1 MSAETVGVERA
12 LGAIGTTFRLMRL
25 YPPTH
30 PAVVE
35 TLRQIGE
42 ALPALAALGTVEW
55 KVGVTG
61 LHWHGQHLLPR
72 NAQIAELAGL
82 LYARGV
88 RAATLNPGMVP
99 EHVLALFQVA
109 NGTVPPDD
117 GTLGRITLTLGRR
130 TSARLEKLRT
140 PTPTSGAPAIP
151 EPSAE
156 SSPPTAVTTEQSTAA
171 AADTL
176 MAGKRGSSAFRPD
189 VLPVDVEVKR
199 AVAALGSAT
208 TPEEQSAAV
217 DKLAAI
223 APQLLGLHDVA
234 VVAEAIAA
242 LDRLLPTAKDP
253 KLTEAID
260 RAALALSE
268 RTLVERLVHR
278 LGGPRVPPEQRE
290 ALVAAVG
297 ALASLSMGRVLAAFL
312 AAPVDLRAPF
322 RGAVRKAADRA
333 LEPLQGK
340 LADKDAQVVAAA
352 AEFVGLTG
360 SPQAVTL
367 LIPLLRH
374 PSEFVREATLL
385 GLAEAGGREIA
396 RPAMPALKD
405 ESVAVRAA
413 AVRAVAAAGDSTSST
428 VLIRR
433 VEQEPDEGVQAE
445 LLRAIGRLG
454 ARDALD
460 VLARYAE
467 PGGMMHRRS
476 ITVRA
481 AAVDGLRHIA
491 RPEARGLLELYS
503 KDKEPAVRKAAK
515 TGDAVLSQAIARE
528 VAKRVVA
535 QDLMVERLL
544 IGLLT
549 GGHVLLEGVPGLAK
563 TLAVRTVAECLRIAF
578 SRIQFTPDL
587 LPADVIGTM
596 VFDQKT
602 QEFYPKKGPLFANLV
617 LADEINRAPAKV
629 QAALL
634 EAMQEKQVTIGG
646 ETFFLGEPFL
656 VLATQNPI
664 EQEGTY
670 PLPEAQLDR
679 FMLKVRVG
687 YPTRDAEK
695 EIVSRMASGRPI
707 EVARVADADA
717 ILAARSA
724 IAELFMD
731 QKVVDYIVDVVRGT
745 REPQAVGLAELKPV
759 IAFGASP
766 RASINLAQAARAHAY
781 LRGRNY
787 VVPEDVQAMAFD
799 VLRHRVLLTF
809 EAAAEDMDSDR
820 VIGKILEAVGVP

>member
-1 MSAETVGVERA
+1 MSAETVGVERP
-12 LGAIGTTFRLMRL
+12 LGASGTTFRLMRL

-35 TLRQIGE
+35 SLRQIGE
-42 ALPALAALGTVEW
+42 ALPGLAALGTVEW

-88 RAATLNPGMVP
+88 RAVTLNPGMAP
-99 EHVLALFQVA
+99 GHVLALFQVA
-109 NGTVPPDD
+109 TGTVPPDD

-130 TSARLEKLRT
+130 TSARLERLRT
-140 PTPTSGAPAIP
+140 PTPASGAPAVP

-171 AADTL
+171 AAHTL
-176 MAGKRGSSAFRPD
+176 MAGKRASAAFRPD

-199 AVAALGSAT
+199 AVTALGNAA
-208 TPEEQSAAV
+208 TPEEQAAAV
-217 DKLAAI
+217 DKLAAL

-234 VVAEAIAA
+234 IVADAIAA
-242 LDRLLPTAKDP
+242 LDRLLPTANDP
-253 KLTEAID
+253 KVVQAID
-260 RAALALSE
+260 QAAVALSE
-268 RTLVERLVHR
+268 RGLVERLVHR
-278 LGGPRVPPEQRE
+278 LGEARVPPEERE
-290 ALVAAVG
+290 AVVTAVA
-297 ALASLSMGRVLAAFL
+297 ALASLSMGLVLDAFI
-312 AAPVDLRAPF
+312 AAPVDLRAPY

-340 LADKDAQVVAAA
+340 LVDPDAQVVAAA

-360 SPQAVTL
+360 SPQAVAL

-374 PSEFVREATLL
+374 ASEFVREAALL

-413 AVRAVAAAGDSTSST
+413 AVRAVAAAGDPTSST
-428 VLIRR
+428 VLVRR

-454 ARDALD
+454 AR
-460 VLARYAE
+460 
-467 PGGMMHRRS
+467 
-476 ITVRA
+476 
-481 AAVDGLRHIA
+481 
-491 RPEARGLLELYS
+491 
-503 KDKEPAVRKAAK
+503 
-515 TGDAVLSQAIARE
+515 
-528 VAKRVVA
+528 
-535 QDLMVERLL
+535 DLMVERLL

-695 EIVSRMASGRPI
+695 EIVARMASGRPI
-707 EVARVADADA
+707 EVQRVAEADD

-731 QKVVDYIVDVVRGT
+731 QKVVDYIVDVVRAT
-745 REPQAVGLAELKPV
+745 REPEAVGLRELKTL

-766 RASINLAQAARAHAY
+766 RASIYLAQAARAHAY
-781 LRGRNY
+781 LRGRAY
-787 VVPEDVQAMAFD
+787 VVPEDVKAMAYD

-809 EAAAEDMDSDR
+809 EAEAEDTNADR
-820 VIGKILEAVGVP
+820 VIEKILEAVGVP

>member
-1 MSAETVGVERA
+1 MSAETAGVERA

-25 YPPTH
+25 YPQTH

-35 TLRQIGE
+35 SLRQIGE
-42 ALPALAALGTVEW
+42 ALPSLAALGTLEW

-88 RAATLNPGMVP
+88 RAVTINPGMVP
-99 EHVLALFQVA
+99 DHVVAVFQVA
-109 NGTVPPDD
+109 TGALPPDD
-117 GTLGRITLTLGRR
+117 AKLGRIALTLGRR
-130 TSARLEKLRT
+130 TSARLERLRM
-140 PTPTSGAPAIP
+140 PTSTPAAPAAPAEPASPAPATP
-151 EPSAE
+151 EPSAPP
-156 SSPPTAVTTEQSTAA
+156 SPATAVTTGQSSAA

-176 MAGKRGSSAFRPD
+176 MAAKRASSAFRPD

-217 DKLAAI
+217 DKLAAV

-242 LDRLLPTAKDP
+242 LDRLLPTANDP

-260 RAALALSE
+260 QAALALSE

-278 LGGPRVPPEQRE
+278 LGEPRVPPEQRE

-297 ALASLSMGRVLAAFL
+297 ALASLSMGLVLDAYL
-312 AAPVDLRAPF
+312 AAPLDLRAPY
-322 RGAVRKAADRA
+322 RAAVRKAADRA

-374 PSEFVREATLL
+374 QSEFVREAALL

-413 AVRAVAAAGDSTSST
+413 AVRAVAAGGDPTSST

-454 ARDALD
+454 AREALD
-460 VLARYAE
+460 ILARYAE

-476 ITVRA
+476 ATVRA

-503 KDKEPAVRKAAK
+503 KDKEPAVRKAAE
-515 TGDAVLSQAIARE
+515 A
-528 VAKRVVA
+528 
-535 QDLMVERLL
+535 
-544 IGLLT
+544 GL
-549 GGHVLLEGVPGLAK
+549 K
-563 TLAVRTVAECLRIAF
+563 
-578 SRIQFTPDL
+578 
-587 LPADVIGTM
+587 
-596 VFDQKT
+596 
-602 QEFYPKKGPLFANLV
+602 
-617 LADEINRAPAKV
+617 
-629 QAALL
+629 
-634 EAMQEKQVTIGG
+634 
-646 ETFFLGEPFL
+646 
-656 VLATQNPI
+656 
-664 EQEGTY
+664 
-670 PLPEAQLDR
+670 
-679 FMLKVRVG
+679 
-687 YPTRDAEK
+687 
-695 EIVSRMASGRPI
+695 
-707 EVARVADADA
+707 
-717 ILAARSA
+717 
-724 IAELFMD
+724 
-731 QKVVDYIVDVVRGT
+731 
-745 REPQAVGLAELKPV
+745 
-759 IAFGASP
+759 
-766 RASINLAQAARAHAY
+766 
-781 LRGRNY
+781 
-787 VVPEDVQAMAFD
+787 
-799 VLRHRVLLTF
+799 
-809 EAAAEDMDSDR
+809 
-820 VIGKILEAVGVP
+820 

>member
-1 MSAETVGVERA
+1 MAADNAGVDRA
-12 LGAIGTTFRLMRL
+12 LGAIGTTFRLTRL
-25 YPPTH
+25 YPPSH
-30 PAVVE
+30 PAVIE
-35 TLRQIGE
+35 SLRQIGE
-42 ALPALAALGTVEW
+42 AIPALAALGTVEW

-88 RAATLNPGMVP
+88 RTVTLNPGMTP
-99 EHVLALFQVA
+99 DHVLTLFQVA
-109 NGTVPPDD
+109 TGIAPPND
-117 GTLGRITLTLGRR
+117 GALGRIALALGRR
-130 TSARLEKLRT
+130 TAARLERLRP
-140 PTPTSGAPAIP
+140 PTAGSGAPATP
-151 EPSAE
+151 D
-156 SSPPTAVTTEQSTAA
+156 PPAASTPATEVTTEQSSAA
-171 AADTL
+171 AAEVL
-176 MAGKRGSSAFRPD
+176 MAGKRAGAAFRPD
-189 VLPVDVEVKR
+189 VLPVDVEVRR
-199 AVAALGSAT
+199 AVTALGNAT

-217 DKLAAI
+217 EHLAAF
-223 APQLLGLHDVA
+223 APQLLGLRDVA
-234 VVAEAIAA
+234 IAADAIAA

-253 KLTEAID
+253 RLLETID

-268 RTLVERLVHR
+268 RALLERLVHR
-278 LGGPRVPPEQRE
+278 LGEPRVPPEERE
-290 ALVAAVG
+290 AVVAAVA
-297 ALASLSMGRVLAAFL
+297 ALASLSMGLVLDAFL
-312 AAPVDLRAPF
+312 SVPVDLRAPY

-340 LADKDAQVVAAA
+340 LADQDPQVVAAA

-374 PSEFVREATLL
+374 PSEFVREAALL

-413 AVRAVAAAGDSTSST
+413 AARAVAAGGDPTSST

-454 ARDALD
+454 AR
-460 VLARYAE
+460 E
-467 PGGMMHRRS
+467 
-476 ITVRA
+476 
-481 AAVDGLRHIA
+481 
-491 RPEARGLLELYS
+491 
-503 KDKEPAVRKAAK
+503 
-515 TGDAVLSQAIARE
+515 
-528 VAKRVVA
+528 
-535 QDLMVERLL
+535 LMVERLL

-695 EIVSRMASGRPI
+695 EIVARMASGRPI
-707 EVARVADADA
+707 EVQRVAEADD

-745 REPQAVGLAELKPV
+745 REPQAVGLPELKPL

-766 RASINLAQAARAHAY
+766 RASIYLAQAARAHAY
-781 LRGRNY
+781 LRGRAY
-787 VVPEDVQAMAFD
+787 VVPEDVKAMALD

-809 EAAAEDMDSDR
+809 EAEAEDMDADR
-820 VIGKILEAVGVP
+820 VIARILEAVGVP

>member
-1 MSAETVGVERA
+1 MSAETATVERA

-35 TLRQIGE
+35 SLRQIGE
-42 ALPALAALGTVEW
+42 ALPGLAALGTVEW

-88 RAATLNPGMVP
+88 RAVTLNPGMVP
-99 EHVLALFQVA
+99 EHVLAVFQVA
-109 NGTVPPDD
+109 TGAVPPDD
-117 GTLGRITLTLGRR
+117 ATLGRIGLTLGRR
-130 TSARLEKLRT
+130 TSARLERLRL
-140 PTPTSGAPAIP
+140 PTPAADAAASPALATPEASAP
-151 EPSAE
+151 PSPA
-156 SSPPTAVTTEQSTAA
+156 TAVTTEQSTAS

-176 MAGKRGSSAFRPD
+176 MAGKRASSAFRPD

-217 DKLAAI
+217 DKLAAV

-260 RAALALSE
+260 QAALALSE
-268 RTLVERLVHR
+268 RSLVERLVHR
-278 LGGPRVPPEQRE
+278 LGEPRVPPEQRE

-297 ALASLSMGRVLAAFL
+297 ALASLSMGLVLDAFL
-312 AAPVDLRAPF
+312 AAPVDLRAPY

-340 LADKDAQVVAAA
+340 LGDKDAQVVAVA

-374 PSEFVREATLL
+374 QSEVVREAALL

-413 AVRAVAAAGDSTSST
+413 AVRAVAAGGDPTSST

-454 ARDALD
+454 AREALD
-460 VLARYAE
+460 ILARYAE

-476 ITVRA
+476 ATVRA
-481 AAVDGLRHIA
+481 AAVEALQHIA

-503 KDKEPAVRKAAK
+503 KDKEPAVRKGAEGGLK
-515 TGDAVLSQAIARE
+515 RPPRRQRRPGKRCSAR
-528 VAKRVVA
+528 RSRT
-535 QDLMVERLL
+535 RLRS
-544 IGLLT
+544 GSWR
-549 GGHVLLEGVPGLAK
+549 
-563 TLAVRTVAECLRIAF
+563 RT
-578 SRIQFTPDL
+578 
-587 LPADVIGTM
+587 
-596 VFDQKT
+596 
-602 QEFYPKKGPLFANLV
+602 
-617 LADEINRAPAKV
+617 
-629 QAALL
+629 
-634 EAMQEKQVTIGG
+634 
-646 ETFFLGEPFL
+646 
-656 VLATQNPI
+656 
-664 EQEGTY
+664 
-670 PLPEAQLDR
+670 
-679 FMLKVRVG
+679 
-687 YPTRDAEK
+687 
-695 EIVSRMASGRPI
+695 
-707 EVARVADADA
+707 
-717 ILAARSA
+717 
-724 IAELFMD
+724 
-731 QKVVDYIVDVVRGT
+731 
-745 REPQAVGLAELKPV
+745 
-759 IAFGASP
+759 
-766 RASINLAQAARAHAY
+766 
-781 LRGRNY
+781 
-787 VVPEDVQAMAFD
+787 
-799 VLRHRVLLTF
+799 
-809 EAAAEDMDSDR
+809 
-820 VIGKILEAVGVP
+820 

>member
-1 MSAETVGVERA
+1 MSADTAGVDRA
-12 LGAIGTTFRLMRL
+12 LGAIGTTFRLTRL
-25 YPPTH
+25 YPPSH
-30 PAVVE
+30 PAVIE
-35 TLRQIGE
+35 SLRQIGE
-42 ALPALAALGTVEW
+42 AIPALAALGTVEW

-88 RAATLNPGMVP
+88 RTVALNPGMTP
-99 EHVLALFQVA
+99 DHVLALFQVA
-109 NGTVPPDD
+109 TGTVPPDD
-117 GTLGRITLTLGRR
+117 RALGRIALALGRR
-130 TSARLEKLRT
+130 TAARLERLRT
-140 PTPTSGAPAIP
+140 PTPASGTSATPDPPAA
-151 EPSAE
+151 SA
-156 SSPPTAVTTEQSTAA
+156 PPTAVTAEQSTAA
-171 AADTL
+171 AAEAVL
-176 MAGKRGSSAFRPD
+176 AGKRASAAFRPD

-199 AVAALGSAT
+199 AVAALGTASS
-208 TPEEQSAAV
+208 PEEQSAAV
-217 DKLAAI
+217 ERLAGL
-223 APQLLGLHDVA
+223 APQLLGLRDVA
-234 VVAEAIAA
+234 IAADAIAA

-253 KLTEAID
+253 KLLEAID
-260 RAALALSE
+260 QSALALSE
-268 RTLVERLVHR
+268 RALVERLVHR
-278 LGGPRVPPEQRE
+278 LGEPRVPPEERE
-290 ALVAAVG
+290 ALVAAVA
-297 ALASLSMGRVLAAFL
+297 ALASLSMALVLDAFL
-312 AAPVDLRAPF
+312 AAPVELRAPY

-340 LADKDAQVVAAA
+340 LADQDAQVVAAA

-374 PSEFVREATLL
+374 APAERAGAGGGSG
-385 GLAEAGGREIA
+385 GLAARRAPRSPGPVGTLQQGQGAGGA
-396 RPAMPALKD
+396 Q
-405 ESVAVRAA
+405 S
-413 AVRAVAAAGDSTSST
+413 G
-428 VLIRR
+428 
-433 VEQEPDEGVQAE
+433 GGGAE
-445 LLRAIGRLG
+445 MTTR
-454 ARDALD
+454 
-460 VLARYAE
+460 
-467 PGGMMHRRS
+467 
-476 ITVRA
+476 T
-481 AAVDGLRHIA
+481 
-491 RPEARGLLELYS
+491 
-503 KDKEPAVRKAAK
+503 AK
-515 TGDAVLSQAIARE
+515 TGDAVLSKAIAQE

-535 QDLMVERLL
+535 QELMVERLL

-695 EIVSRMASGRPI
+695 EIVARMASGRPI
-707 EVARVADADA
+707 EVQRVAEADD

-745 REPQAVGLAELKPV
+745 REPQAIGLPELKPL

-766 RASINLAQAARAHAY
+766 RASIYLAQAARAHAF
-781 LRGRNY
+781 LRGRAF
-787 VVPEDVQAMAFD
+787 VVPEDVKAMAFD

-809 EAAAEDMDSDR
+809 EAEAEDMDSDR

>member
-1 MSAETVGVERA
+1 MSAETAGVERA

-35 TLRQIGE
+35 SLRQIGE
-42 ALPALAALGTVEW
+42 ALPGLAALGTVEW

-82 LYARGV
+82 LYARGI
-88 RAATLNPGMVP
+88 RAVTLNPGMVP
-99 EHVLALFQVA
+99 EHVLAVFQVA
-109 NGTVPPDD
+109 TGAVPPDD
-117 GTLGRITLTLGRR
+117 ATLGRIALTLGRR
-130 TSARLEKLRT
+130 TSARLERLRT
-140 PTPTSGAPAIP
+140 PTPAPGAPASPAPP
-151 EPSAE
+151 EPSAL

-171 AADTL
+171 AADTV
-176 MAGKRGSSAFRPD
+176 MAGKRASSAFRPD

-217 DKLAAI
+217 DKLAAV

-260 RAALALSE
+260 QAALALSE

-278 LGGPRVPPEQRE
+278 LGEPRVPPEQRE

-297 ALASLSMGRVLAAFL
+297 ALASLSMGLVLDAFL
-312 AAPVDLRAPF
+312 AAPVDLRAPY

-374 PSEFVREATLL
+374 PSEFVREAVLL

-413 AVRAVAAAGDSTSST
+413 AVRAVAAAGDPTSST

-454 ARDALD
+454 AREALD

-476 ITVRA
+476 ATVRA
-481 AAVDGLRHIA
+481 AAVEALQHIA
-491 RPEARGLLELYS
+491 RPEARGLLELYT
-503 KDKEPAVRKAAK
+503 KDKEPAVRKAAE
-515 TGDAVLSQAIARE
+515 A
-528 VAKRVVA
+528 
-535 QDLMVERLL
+535 
-544 IGLLT
+544 GL
-549 GGHVLLEGVPGLAK
+549 K
-563 TLAVRTVAECLRIAF
+563 
-578 SRIQFTPDL
+578 
-587 LPADVIGTM
+587 
-596 VFDQKT
+596 
-602 QEFYPKKGPLFANLV
+602 
-617 LADEINRAPAKV
+617 
-629 QAALL
+629 
-634 EAMQEKQVTIGG
+634 
-646 ETFFLGEPFL
+646 
-656 VLATQNPI
+656 
-664 EQEGTY
+664 
-670 PLPEAQLDR
+670 
-679 FMLKVRVG
+679 
-687 YPTRDAEK
+687 
-695 EIVSRMASGRPI
+695 
-707 EVARVADADA
+707 
-717 ILAARSA
+717 
-724 IAELFMD
+724 
-731 QKVVDYIVDVVRGT
+731 
-745 REPQAVGLAELKPV
+745 
-759 IAFGASP
+759 
-766 RASINLAQAARAHAY
+766 
-781 LRGRNY
+781 
-787 VVPEDVQAMAFD
+787 
-799 VLRHRVLLTF
+799 
-809 EAAAEDMDSDR
+809 
-820 VIGKILEAVGVP
+820 